1 MLPVDQAESIIFDLV
16 KPLESSQD
24 IQTVDLRDARGRVL
38 ATPVISHLDFPH
50 WDNSAMDGYAVRY
63 VDITGCTT
71 DHQPTLEIVEEI
83 PAGYQPQQTL
93 QPGQAARIFTGACL
107 PMGADTIV
115 MQEDTQRQGD
125 RVTILNCPPSTAF
138 VRRQGSF
145 YKAGELL
152 LTPGILLDA
161 AEMAVLA
168 ASQCVQVP
176 VFRRVKVA
184 IFSTGNELVTPDQPL
199 GPGQLVDSNHYA
211 LTALMQKMGV
221 EPLNFGIVRD
231 DPQALK
237 QTISEAISQADV
249 VLSTG
254 GVSVGDYDYI
264 EQIIT
269 ELDGKIHIQSVAM
282 QPGKPLTVAKFPDC
296 VYFGLPGNPV
306 SALVACWRFI
316 QPALRKLS
324 GLKSEY
330 CQPVFINARSLSHL
344 QSKGKRETYL
354 WGKLSVNN
362 GEYEFKLAG
371 GTHNSANL
379 VNLAQTTGLAV
390 LPVNCTQVEAGEV
403 VKVLQV

>member
-16 KPLESSQD
+16 QPLESPGD
-24 IQTVDLRDARGRVL
+24 IETVDLQDAGGRIL
-38 ATPVISHLDFPH
+38 AKPAIGTLDFPH

-63 VDITGCTT
+63 GDIQGCTG
-71 DHQPTLEIVEEI
+71 DRPQTLEIVEEI
-83 PAGYQPQQTL
+83 PAGSQPQHTL
-93 QPGQAARIFTGACL
+93 KAGQAARIFTGACL
-107 PMGADTIV
+107 PEGADTIV
-115 MQEDTQRQGD
+115 MQEDTQRQEN
-125 RVTILNCPPSTAF
+125 RVKIFNCPPPQAF
-138 VRRQGSF
+138 VRRRGSF
-145 YKAGELL
+145 YKAGDLL

-161 AEMAVLA
+161 PDIAVLA

-184 IFSTGNELVTPDQPL
+184 IFSTGDELVTPDQPL
-199 GPGQLVDSNHYA
+199 GPGQLVDSNSYG
-211 LTALMQKMGV
+211 LTALMLKMGV
-221 EPLNFGIVRD
+221 EPINLGIVRD

-237 QTISEAISQADV
+237 QTISQAISRADM

-264 EQIIT
+264 EQILT
-269 ELDGKIHIQSVAM
+269 ELGGQIRIQSVAI
-282 QPGKPLTVAKFPDC
+282 QPGKPLTVAKFPRC

-306 SALVACWRFI
+306 SALVTCWRFI
-316 QPALRKLS
+316 QPAIRKLS

-330 CQPVFINARSLSHL
+330 CRPVFVKARSQCLL

-354 WGKLSVNN
+354 WGRLGAIN
-362 GEYEFKLAG
+362 GEYVFKLAE

-390 LPVNCTQVEAGEV
+390 LPVNCTRVEAGDFV
-403 VKVLQV
+403 NVLQV